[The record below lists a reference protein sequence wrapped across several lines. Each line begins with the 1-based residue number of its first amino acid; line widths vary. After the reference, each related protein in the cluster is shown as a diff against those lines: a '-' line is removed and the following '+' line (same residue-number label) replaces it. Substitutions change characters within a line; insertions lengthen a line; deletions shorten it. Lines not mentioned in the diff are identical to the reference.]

1 MAKETT
7 QNVRFCAKRVG
18 DFYLIMS
25 FPEDFASDADKGA
38 SFFDGKRIVVGHS
51 HGYFLE

>member
-1 MAKETT
+1 MRKKGHEFIDL
-7 QNVRFCAKRVG
+7 V
-18 DFYLIMS
+18 MS
-25 FPEDFASDADKGA
+25 FSEDFASDADKGA